1 MKSAGAEPL
10 APPGLVRTV
19 AGWTAVAVSTTSAS
33 VWAFWGGIE
42 NFHEGWYYR
51 ELWRN
56 IALACVQYLPW
67 MFVPMVAGLLA
78 LWHRWVGVAVHLALA
93 GGVLWLFGLRS
104 AGGEMLGLPV
114 VVLAVL
120 YGSGRVS
127 RVHWARRALVGIPL
141 ATLICA
147 GAYPGYRAVTRL
159 NGVDASTRR
168 IRGNGVELVWAPAG
182 PGWDDM
188 GFSWFEAARRC
199 GHLSATGEHRRAGD
213 GRVAFANGGRDRA
226 VDELARPERGR
237 VLGSGHALGILSIH
251 ARQGG
256 TPVGSLQPRDLL
268 VGGGRGGWRPGIPCG
283 LQRPGSRTAEEVGA
297 RLDGLPLRQG
307 RSALNEPARWRACRA
322 HG

>member
-1 MKSAGAEPL
+1 MKSAGAEPGTPPCL
-10 APPGLVRTV
+10 ARTV

-33 VWAFWGGIE
+33 VWAFWGGVE

-114 VVLAVL
+114 VALAVL
-120 YGSGRVS
+120 YGSGSVS

-159 NGVDASTRR
+159 KGVDASTRR

-199 GHLSATGEHRRAGD
+199 GHLSADGKSIEAPETGVWRLPTVDEIVRSMSWRGQNAGGSWDPATRSASFRSTPDKEAPLWDPYSRVIYWWAADEAD
-213 GRVAFANGGRDRA
+213 GDRA
-226 VDELARPERGR
+226 YR
-237 VLGSGHALGILSIH
+237 VVYNGQVHALPKKWG
-251 ARQGG
+251 
-256 TPVGSLQPRDLL
+256 
-268 VGGGRGGWRPGIPCG
+268 
-283 LQRPGSRTAEEVGA
+283 PGSM
-297 RLDGLPLRQG
+297 
-307 RSALNEPARWRACRA
+307 ACRCVKA
-322 HG
+322 AAP